1 MNEKNL
7 VTVLGIDPG
16 TNHCG
21 YCLIK
26 GIPGQLNSLVIVDI
40 GVYSPKAKTHDE
52 KLKLLYEF
60 FKNYLTTHH
69 PEQVILETAFLGK
82 NVQSMLKLGRLQG
95 MLFGL
100 CIEHNIPI
108 LMNTPREIKQ
118 AITGK
123 GGASKQQV
131 AFMIKQ
137 IFELKTELKLDA
149 TDAAATSLSYFLNHQ
164 QLKEKTHRSGWEK
177 FIQENKNRI
186 L

>member
-21 YCLIK
+21 YCLMK

-40 GVYSPKAKTHDE
+40 GVYSPKAKTHIE

-60 FKNYLTTHH
+60 FKNYLRTHQ
-69 PEQVILETAFLGK
+69 PDQVILETVFLGK

-95 MLFGL
+95 MLFSL
-100 CIEHNIPI
+100 CIDHNIPI
-108 LMNTPREIKQ
+108 LMHTPREIKQ

-137 IFELKTELKLDA
+137 IFEIKTALKLDA
-149 TDAAATSLSYFLNHQ
+149 TDAAATSLSYFLNQQ
-164 QLKEKTHRSGWEK
+164 QLKVKTHPSGWEK
-177 FIQENKNRI
+177 FIQENKDRT